1 MKIKK
6 IVLLLLLITII
17 LSLAYH
23 FIKKGLIVNT
33 PLTKDV
39 NVVPTMLDE
48 IGNDTTWCATFQLIW
63 NDLKN
68 DVVKKDIIFTPQ
80 EKIATNLNKEEFTEK
95 MISDEYY
102 YKVYGPKTIELKK
115 EIKQAIKKK
124 FNQESDILNDFNWNS
139 DNALEQDK
147 RNYFFYTMLY
157 REFKYKAKFN
167 KLESDY
173 FGKYKNI
180 EYFGLDGDSTT
191 TQREQIQVLFYNSE
205 NDFAIKINT
214 KNSDEVIFYKN
225 PKGKTFKEIYDNIV
239 KNSNDYNGNKN
250 FEETDRFKAPY
261 LNLNIKKEY
270 SEIEKKNFKTI
281 DNENC
286 IIEKAIQTIKFSIDE
301 KGGRI
306 KSEAAMDFKYTSI
319 EPLETRE
326 FFLND
331 MFAIFLKEEKKQKP
345 YFALK
350 VSDITK
356 YQKHSKN

>member
-1 MKIKK
+1 MKARK
-6 IVLLLLLITII
+6 IVLLLLSITII
-17 LSLAYH
+17 LLLTYC
-23 FIKKGLIVNT
+23 FIKKDLIVNT

-68 DVVKKDIIFTPQ
+68 NVVKKDIIFTPQ
-80 EKIATNLNKEEFTEK
+80 EKMATNLNKEEFTEK

-102 YKVYGPKTIELKK
+102 YKVYGLKTTELKK
-115 EIKQAIKKK
+115 EIEEAIKKK
-124 FNQESDILNDFNWNS
+124 FNQESEILNDFNWDS
-139 DNALEQDK
+139 DDELNQDK
-147 RNYFFYTMLY
+147 KNYFFYTMLY

-180 EYFGLDGDSTT
+180 DYFGLDSDSTAA
-191 TQREQIQVLFYNSE
+191 QREQIQVLFYNSE
-205 NDFAIKINT
+205 KDFAIKINT

-225 PKGKTFKEIYDNIV
+225 PKGKTFKEIYDNIE
-239 KNSNDYNGNKN
+239 KYSNDYTGNKN
-250 FEETDRFKAPY
+250 FEEADKLKIPY

-270 SEIEKKNFKTI
+270 SEIENKVFKTI
-281 DNENC
+281 DNEEC
-286 IIEKAIQTIKFSIDE
+286 IIENAIQSIKFSIDE

-306 KSEAAMDFKYTSI
+306 KSEAAMDIETTSI
-319 EPLETRE
+319 ELSQTRQ

-331 MFAIFLKEEKKQKP
+331 TFAIFLKEEEKQKP

-350 VSDITK
+350 IFDITK
-356 YQKHSKN
+356 YQN